1 MERRLTTILAADVV
15 GYSRLM
21 GVDEAGT
28 LAALKAHRAELIEP
42 KAAQYGGRTIKL
54 MGDGTLMEFASVV
67 DAVAFAVE
75 VQSAVQARNA
85 GIPHDRQILY
95 RVGINI
101 GDIIVEGDDIYG
113 DGVNLAARLEGLAE
127 PGGICIRRN
136 VRNQI
141 RDKLDLTFEDLGEIE
156 VKNIARPVRAF
167 RVVMDDKAKALETP
181 LQALAAK
188 PTRRRWR
195 LTAAALALLVAAGA
209 AILWWRPWAP
219 ELTPA
224 DAVAAA
230 LPLPDKPSIAVL
242 PFTNLGGDAEQDY
255 FVDGFT
261 NAIIT
266 NLSKFPELFVIA
278 SNSVFTYKGKP
289 VRVGDVGRELGVR
302 FVLEGSFQRG
312 PDRIS
317 VHAQLIDA
325 TTESHVWAQEY
336 AAAPEEIFDIQY
348 ALSRQIASTLAA
360 TVTNL
365 ESSEALTED
374 VATLAAY
381 ELYLR
386 ADKFKYGKAEFQEQ
400 VGLLERAI
408 ELDPDFP
415 EAYSLLAWRY
425 LALWLWRFADD
436 PDATLK
442 RAREAAL
449 KAMSLDPNDYRSHW
463 ALGQIALVGDQ
474 DHDFALAEYERAIA
488 LNPNQADVIAMM
500 AVVRTNMGR
509 DEEAVAWI
517 EKAMR
522 LNPRHPAW
530 YDWNAS
536 FAYLMARD
544 YEEAIIAAKKTLAVY
559 PKQLSARRLLIAAY
573 VETDRMEDAKRVAQ
587 EILEI
592 DPGFTLSSVRNA
604 PFQHEVD
611 RERYFGA
618 LRSAGLPD

>member
-28 LAALKAHRAELIEP
+28 LAALKAHRAELLDP
-42 KAAQYGGRTIKL
+42 RAAQYGGRVIKL
-54 MGDGTLMEFASVV
+54 MGDGTLMEFPSVV
-67 DAVAFAVE
+67 DAVGFAVE
-75 VQSAVQARNA
+75 VQSTMRARNA
-85 GIPHDRQILY
+85 GIPEDRQIHY

-101 GDIIVEGDDIYG
+101 GDVIIEGDDIYG

-141 RDKLDLTFEDLGEIE
+141 RDKLDLTFVDLGEIE

-167 RVVMDDKAKALETP
+167 RVVMDEKAEALVTP
-181 LQALAAK
+181 LQAIAVK
-188 PTRRRWR
+188 PTQRRWR
-195 LTAAALALLVAAGA
+195 LAAAALALLVAASTA
-209 AILWWRPWAP
+209 VVWWRPWAP
-219 ELTPA
+219 ELAPVSA
-224 DAVAAA
+224 EVAA

-289 VRVGDVGRELGVR
+289 VRISDVGRELGVR

-312 PDRIS
+312 PDKIS

-325 TTESHVWAQEY
+325 ATQSHIWAQEY
-336 AAAPEEIFDIQY
+336 TTAPEEIFDVQH
-348 ALSRQIASTLAA
+348 ALSQQIASTLAA
-360 TVTNL
+360 TVINL
-365 ESSEALTED
+365 ESSEASAKD
-374 VATLAAY
+374 VTTLAAY

-386 ADKFKYGKAEFQEQ
+386 ADKFQFGKAAMEEH
-400 VGLLERAI
+400 VRLLERAI
-408 ELDPDFP
+408 ELDPSFH

-425 LALWLWRFADD
+425 MDLWRYRLADD
-436 PDATLK
+436 PDVALK
-442 RAREAAL
+442 RARQAAR
-449 KAMSLDPNDYRSHW
+449 KGMSLNPNDYRSHW
-463 ALGQIALVGDQ
+463 ALGQIAIIADR
-474 DHDFALAEYERAIA
+474 DHDFAIAEYEKALA
-488 LNPNQADVIAMM
+488 LNPNMANVIAMM
-500 AVVRTNMGR
+500 TFVKTLMG
-509 DEEAVAWI
+509 DHEESVALI
-517 EKAMR
+517 ETAKR
-522 LNPRHPAW
+522 LNPHHPVW

-536 FAYLMARD
+536 FVYVMARD
-544 YEEAIIAAKKTLAVY
+544 YEKAIIGAKKTLAVY
-559 PKQLSARRLLIAAY
+559 PKQISARRVLIAAY
-573 VETDRMEDAKRVAQ
+573 VETGRMDDARKVAQ

-592 DPGFTLSSVRNA
+592 DPGFTLSSVRNL
-604 PFQHEVD
+604 PFQHEAD

-618 LRSAGLPD
+618 LRQAGLPD